1 MTMAKIPS
9 NVQLEN
15 KQLREL
21 KQQSR
26 EKRKLQETEKL
37 LRRQLLE
44 QEQQEQAKNELALLC
59 TNLRLLC
66 PGLLHYM
73 SCRERLS
80 FFFTEIL

>member
-1 MTMAKIPS
+1 MPFYNACNEHPNGTNPP
-9 NVQLEN
+9 NVQEN
-15 KQLREL
+15 NKELREL
-21 KQQSR
+21 KQQQSR
-26 EKRKLQETEKL
+26 EKRKLQEKQNQ

-73 SCRERLS
+73 SC
-80 FFFTEIL
+80 

>member
-1 MTMAKIPS
+1 MTMAKIPP
-9 NVQLEN
+9 NVQEEN

-21 KQQSR
+21 KQQLSR
-26 EKRKLQETEKL
+26 EKRMLQEKQKL

-44 QEQQEQAKNELALLC
+44 QEQQEQAKNELAPLC

-73 SCRERLS
+73 SFWEWLIS
-80 FFFTEIL
+80 